1 MEEVKEIQEVKELTD
16 EQKEQSRQLK
26 AYIESYKKAHT
37 PWRRVDVKLSDMK
50 NLGDN
55 APVYRKVGRNE
66 QCTCGSNK
74 KVKNCCGVQT
84 RYYLQDGK
92 SMDIPKG

>member
-1 MEEVKEIQEVKELTD
+1 MNKVEGLT
-16 EQKEQSRQLK
+16 EQQAFQSEQIK
-26 AYIESYKKAHT
+26 AYIENYRKGHT

-55 APVYRKVGRNE
+55 APVYRKIGRNE
-66 QCTCGSNK
+66 KCTCGSNK

-84 RYYLQDGK
+84 RYYLQNGK
-92 SMDIPKG
+92 PMDLPKG

>member
-37 PWRRVDVKLSDMK
+37 QIGRASCRERV
-50 NLGDN
+50 
-55 APVYRKVGRNE
+55 
-66 QCTCGSNK
+66 
-74 KVKNCCGVQT
+74 
-84 RYYLQDGK
+84 
-92 SMDIPKG
+92 